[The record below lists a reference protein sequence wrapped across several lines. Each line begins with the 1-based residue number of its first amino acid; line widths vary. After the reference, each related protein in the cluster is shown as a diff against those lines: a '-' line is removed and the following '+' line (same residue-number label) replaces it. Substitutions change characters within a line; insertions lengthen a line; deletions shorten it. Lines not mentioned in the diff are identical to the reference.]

1 MQIIDKSF
9 FVDKKIY
16 TVVTVGKFDGIHT
29 GHMKIFDRV
38 MSEKESKYS
47 ALAVSFI
54 NHPSGV
60 LGNKQVEN
68 LLTEEEKVSRLEDI
82 GFELY
87 CQLVFDNEFKNT
99 TAEDFFNKLVVEKWN
114 AKVLVVGDDFCFG
127 KDRQGTTRLLEKMC
141 FDAGVKLIIVDRL
154 KYNNEPVSSS
164 RIKKCLKDGNISEA
178 NEMLGYTYTFTGK
191 VESGNKIGRTI
202 GFPTAN
208 IYPTDEKCIPEYGVY
223 GSFVEI
229 DGRKYKGITNI
240 GVKPTVS
247 ENNKVGVETHIIDFD
262 DDLYG
267 KNIKISLK
275 KFIRGEKRFNSLD
288 ELKEQIKSDK
298 KGWTN
303 L

>member
-1 MQIIDKSF
+1 MQIIDKSG
-9 FVDKKIY
+9 FVDKNIN
-16 TVVTVGKFDGIHT
+16 TVVTVGKFDGIHR

-38 MSEKESKYS
+38 MSERENKYS

-60 LGNKQVEN
+60 LGNKRVEN
-68 LLTEEEKVSRLEDI
+68 LLTEEEKVSCLEEV
-82 GFELY
+82 GFDLY
-87 CQLVFDNEFKNT
+87 CQLVFDDEFKNT
-99 TAEDFFNKLVVEKWN
+99 TAEDFFYKLVIEKWN

-127 KDRQGTTRLLEKMC
+127 KDRKGTTGLLERMC
-141 FDAGVKLIIVDRL
+141 LDTGVKLIIVDRL
-154 KYNNEPVSSS
+154 TYNNEPVSSS
-164 RIKKCLKDGNISEA
+164 RIKKCLKDGNVSEA
-178 NEMLGYTYTFTGK
+178 NDMLGYTYTFRGE
-191 VESGNKIGRTI
+191 VVAGNKIGRTI

-208 IYPTDEKCIPEYGVY
+208 IYPEDEKCIPEYGVY
-223 GSFVEI
+223 GSYVDI

-267 KNIKISLK
+267 KNIKIGLK
-275 KFIRGEKRFNSLD
+275 KYIRGEKRFNSLD

-298 KGWTN
+298 KCWTN